1 MQRRWV
7 QADEDAG
14 NGRSLRQ
21 SGSSQETAPG
31 FRVPAG
37 APAGDLR
44 AVLIR
49 AGIDPLLEGEALQ
62 EAVHRAIALHRRSC
76 TWTEVHAGWVVTLR
90 FPERRRFFGTTL
102 EEALTW
108 CLAWVMGEKV
118 RLLHPRDRNREGTDE
133 RAWHRCGL
141 GDG

>member
-49 AGIDPLLEGEALQ
+49 AGIDP
-62 EAVHRAIALHRRSC
+62 LHRRSC

>member
-1 MQRRWV
+1 MVGACVSLAPRSRRH
-7 QADEDAG
+7 QASASPQERRREIS
-14 NGRSLRQ
+14 GRSSSAR
-21 SGSSQETAPG
+21 GSIPCWRG
-31 FRVPAG
+31 
-37 APAGDLR
+37 
-44 AVLIR
+44 
-49 AGIDPLLEGEALQ
+49 ALQ